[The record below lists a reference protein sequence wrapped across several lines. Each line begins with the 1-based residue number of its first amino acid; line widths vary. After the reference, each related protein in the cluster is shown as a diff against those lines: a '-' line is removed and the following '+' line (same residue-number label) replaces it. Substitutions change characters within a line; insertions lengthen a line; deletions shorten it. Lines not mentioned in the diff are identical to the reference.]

1 MGLETGSTISSL
13 ITSNPTSSD
22 PVNQGDDHIRLIK
35 SVLQAQFPGS
45 TSTGFNTAITAT
57 EAELNSLHT
66 GDITKILPVVSGYV
80 IGANSPIL
88 VTDTLLGAL
97 GKVQGQINA
106 RSAIT
111 GNEIVTNVQSV
122 NGLKVSSGVIDTV
135 GYLTLS
141 QSYTIQ
147 TLGTTSNAQWNTI
160 AGTTNVAAGSFVP
173 GRTYVIVSPGTTDF
187 TLIGAANNT
196 IGTSFV
202 ALGAGSGS
210 GTALQTYLVGS
221 TFTCANIGTAMGTG
235 TAFRITNTTA
245 QLVTSGAFIVTA
257 TYIIQSI
264 GTTDFTLIG
273 AASNTIGLSFVAT
286 GVGAGTG
293 KAYRVNSLGLS
304 GSVVLPVA
312 PTIIS
317 PTISGAVMNTMAS
330 SVLTSGTAQSS
341 TSGTSI
347 NFTGIPSWANRV
359 TVMFNGVSTSGTS
372 FIQVQVGAGS
382 VTTSGYV
389 GILGVLVNSPSYGAT
404 TLPGTGVQI
413 ENNGTA
419 ITSSRQ
425 GNLVFTNLSGNL
437 WTFTGIINDVGSPYN
452 YINMVAGSISL
463 AGVLDRVRITT
474 VNGTDT
480 FDAGSINIMYE

>member
-1 MGLETGSTISSL
+1 MGLEAGSTISSL

-22 PVNQGDDHIRLIK
+22 PVNQGDNHIRLIK
-35 SVLQAQFPGS
+35 AVLQEQFPGS
-45 TSTGFNTAITAT
+45 GGLGYATAITAT

-66 GDITKILPVVSGYV
+66 GNITTILPAVSGYV

-97 GKVQGQINA
+97 GKAQGQIDA

-160 AGTTNVAAGSFVP
+160 AGTTNVTAGSFVP

-187 TLIGAANNT
+187 TLIGAANST

-202 ALGAGSGS
+202 AIGVGSGS
-210 GTALQTYLVGS
+210 GTDLQTYLIGS
-221 TFTCANIGTAMGTG
+221 TFTCANIGTALGNG
-235 TAFRITNTTA
+235 TAFRVTNTTA

-273 AASNTIGLSFVAT
+273 AASNTIGLSFVAS
-286 GVGAGTG
+286 GAGTGTG

-304 GSVVLPVA
+304 GSVGLPVA
-312 PTIIS
+312 PTIVS

-330 SVLTSGTAQSS
+330 SVLTSGTSQSA
-341 TSGTSI
+341 SGATVS
-347 NFTGIPSWANRV
+347 FTGIPSWAKRISIIL
-359 TVMFNGVSTSGTS
+359 NGVATVSTG
-372 FIQVQVGAGS
+372 IPAIRAGAGS
-382 VTTSGYV
+382 YEATGYSGVTSKIGAIGVDSLGSALTSWDLMHETSSSIFLTGKLEITLLSANVYTIT
-389 GILGVLVNSPSYGAT
+389 GQLQYAAGSTVLV
-404 TLPGTGVQI
+404 TGVKTFS
-413 ENNGTA
+413 GP
-419 ITSSRQ
+419 ITQLQLRMQ
-425 GNLVFTNLSGNL
+425 
-437 WTFTGIINDVGSPYN
+437 TG
-452 YINMVAGSISL
+452 A
-463 AGVLDRVRITT
+463 
-474 VNGTDT
+474 DT
-480 FDAGSINIMYE
+480 FNAGSINIMYE

>member
-1 MGLETGSTISSL
+1 MGLETGSTISSF

-22 PVNQGDDHIRLIK
+22 PVNQGDDHLRLIK
-35 SVLQAQFPGS
+35 SVLKAQFPGS
-45 TSTGFNTAITAT
+45 GGLGYATAITAT

-66 GDITKILPVVSGYV
+66 GNITTILPAVSGYV

-97 GKVQGQINA
+97 GKAQGQIDA

-147 TLGTTSNAQWNTI
+147 TLGTTSNTQWNTI

-210 GTALQTYLVGS
+210 GTALQIYLVGS

-317 PTISGAVMNTMAS
+317 PAISGAVMSTMAS
-330 SVLTSGTAQSS
+330 SVLTSGTSQSA
-341 TSGTSI
+341 SGATVS
-347 NFTGIPSWANRV
+347 FTGIPSWAKRISIIL
-359 TVMFNGVSTSGTS
+359 NGVATVSTG
-372 FIQVQVGAGS
+372 IPAIRAGAGS
-382 VTTSGYV
+382 YEATGYSGVTSKIGATSVDSAASASTSWDLMNTTSSS
-389 GILGVLVNSPSYGAT
+389 IVLTGKLEI
-404 TLPGTGVQI
+404 TLLSANVYTITGQLQYASGSTVLATGVKTFS
-413 ENNGTA
+413 GP
-419 ITSSRQ
+419 ITQLQLRMQ
-425 GNLVFTNLSGNL
+425 
-437 WTFTGIINDVGSPYN
+437 TG
-452 YINMVAGSISL
+452 A
-463 AGVLDRVRITT
+463 
-474 VNGTDT
+474 DT
-480 FDAGSINIMYE
+480 FNAGSINIMYE

>member
-1 MGLETGSTISSL
+1 MGLEAGSTISSL

-22 PVNQGDDHIRLIK
+22 PVNQGDNHIRLIK
-35 SVLQAQFPGS
+35 AVLQEQFPGS
-45 TSTGFNTAITAT
+45 GGLGYATAITAT

-66 GDITKILPVVSGYV
+66 GNITTILPAVSGYV

-97 GKVQGQINA
+97 GKAQGQIDA

-147 TLGTTSNAQWNTI
+147 TLGTTSNTQWNTI

-210 GTALQTYLVGS
+210 GTALQIYLVGS

-317 PTISGAVMNTMAS
+317 PAISGAVMSTMAS
-330 SVLTSGTAQSS
+330 SVLTSGTSQSA
-341 TSGTSI
+341 SGATVS
-347 NFTGIPSWANRV
+347 FTGIPSWAKRISIIL
-359 TVMFNGVSTSGTS
+359 NGVATVSTG
-372 FIQVQVGAGS
+372 IPAIRAGAGS
-382 VTTSGYV
+382 YEATGYSGVTSKIGATSVDSAASASTSWDLMNTTSSSIVLTGKLEITLLSANVYTIT
-389 GILGVLVNSPSYGAT
+389 GQLQYASTSTVLV
-404 TLPGTGVQI
+404 TGVKTFS
-413 ENNGTA
+413 GP
-419 ITSSRQ
+419 ITQLQLRMQ
-425 GNLVFTNLSGNL
+425 
-437 WTFTGIINDVGSPYN
+437 TG
-452 YINMVAGSISL
+452 A
-463 AGVLDRVRITT
+463 
-474 VNGTDT
+474 DT
-480 FDAGSINIMYE
+480 FNAGSINIMYE

>member
-1 MGLETGSTISSL
+1 MGLETGSTISSF

-22 PVNQGDDHIRLIK
+22 PVNQGDDHLRLIK
-35 SVLQAQFPGS
+35 SVLKAQFPGAAGN
-45 TSTGFNTAITAT
+45 GFATAITAT

-66 GDITKILPVVSGYV
+66 GDITTILPAVSGYV

-97 GKVQGQINA
+97 GKAQGQIDA

-111 GNEIVTNVQSV
+111 GNEIVTDVQSV

-141 QSYTIQ
+141 QPYTIQ

-160 AGTTNVAAGSFVP
+160 AGTTNVVAGSFVP

-202 ALGAGSGS
+202 ALGVGSGS

-317 PTISGAVMNTMAS
+317 PTISGAVMSTMAS
-330 SVLTSGTAQSS
+330 SVLTSGTAV
-341 TSGTSI
+341 TVSGATAS
-347 NFTGIPSWANRV
+347 FTGIPSWARRI
-359 TVMFNGVSTSGTS
+359 TILLSGVSTVAAG
-372 FIQVQVGAGS
+372 IPAIRAGS
-382 VTTSGYV
+382 GSYEASGYS
-389 GILGVLVNSPSYGAT
+389 GVTSKIGAT
-404 TLPGTGVQI
+404 TVDSGASAATSWDLINSSASTYVYSGQVVITKLTGNLYVI
-413 ENNGTA
+413 SGSYTYSGATNAVVNGTK
-419 ITSSRQ
+419 
-425 GNLVFTNLSGNL
+425 
-437 WTFTGIINDVGSPYN
+437 TF
-452 YINMVAGSISL
+452 AGTI
-463 AGVLDRVRITT
+463 DRVQLQMST
-474 VNGTDT
+474 GTDT
-480 FDAGSINIMYE
+480 FNGGTMNIMWE

>member
-1 MGLETGSTISSL
+1 MGLEAGSTISSL

-22 PVNQGDDHIRLIK
+22 PVNQGDNHIRLIK
-35 SVLQAQFPGS
+35 AVLQEQFPGS
-45 TSTGFNTAITAT
+45 GGLGYATAITAT

-66 GDITKILPVVSGYV
+66 GNITTILPAVSGYV

-97 GKVQGQINA
+97 GKAQGQIDA
-106 RSAIT
+106 RSALT

-147 TLGTTSNAQWNTI
+147 TLGTTSNTQWNTI
-160 AGTTNVAAGSFVP
+160 AGTTNVTAGSFVP

-187 TLIGAANNT
+187 TLIGAANST

-202 ALGAGSGS
+202 AIGVGSGS
-210 GTALQTYLVGS
+210 GTALQTYLIGS
-221 TFTCANIGTAMGTG
+221 TFTCADIGTALGNG
-235 TAFRITNTTA
+235 TAFRVTNYTA

-273 AASNTIGLSFVAT
+273 AVSNTIGLSFVASGA
-286 GVGAGTG
+286 GVGTG

-312 PTIIS
+312 SSIVSPII
-317 PTISGAVMNTMAS
+317 TNMAS
-330 SVLTSGTAQSS
+330 SILTSRTAQ
-341 TSGTSI
+341 
-347 NFTGIPSWANRV
+347 
-359 TVMFNGVSTSGTS
+359 VSTSGTAIDFTS
-372 FIQVQVGAGS
+372 IPSWVKRITVMLSGVSLSGTDDLLIQIGDAGGFETTAYNSNAGASNGGTQLTVS
-382 VTTSGYV
+382 A
-389 GILGVLVNSPSYGAT
+389 PAT
-404 TLPGTGVQI
+404 TTGFLIANQTGPGASFNFFYVLT
-413 ENNGTA
+413 NF
-419 ITSSRQ
+419 S
-425 GNLVFTNLSGNL
+425 GNVWIGSLSGNESARVL
-437 WTFTGIINDVGSPYN
+437 VGGGIKTLSN
-452 YINMVAGSISL
+452 
-463 AGVLDRVRITT
+463 VLTQVRITRT
-474 VNGTDT
+474 GTNT
-480 FDAGSINIMYE
+480 FDAGAINIMYE

>member
-1 MGLETGSTISSL
+1 MGLEAGTTISSF
-13 ITSNPTSSD
+13 ITSNPTETD
-22 PVNQGDDHIRLIK
+22 PVNQGDNHIRLIK

-45 TSTGFNTAITAT
+45 IGTGFNTAITAT

-66 GDITKILPVVSGYV
+66 GNITTILPAVSGYV

-97 GKVQGQINA
+97 GKAQGQIDA

-141 QSYTIQ
+141 QPYTIQ
-147 TLGTTSNAQWNTI
+147 TLGTTSNADWNTI

-173 GRTYVIVSPGTTDF
+173 GRTYVIVSSGTTDF

-210 GTALQTYLVGS
+210 GTALQIYLVGS

-286 GVGAGTG
+286 GVGVGTG

-317 PTISGAVMNTMAS
+317 PAISGAVMSTMAS
-330 SVLTSGTAQSS
+330 SVLTSGTAV
-341 TSGTSI
+341 TVSGATVS
-347 NFTGIPSWANRV
+347 FTGIPSWARRI
-359 TVMFNGVSTSGTS
+359 TILLSGVSTVAAGLPA
-372 FIQVQVGAGS
+372 IRAGAGS
-382 VTTSGYV
+382 YEASGYDSTNNAIAGSTVSSTTS
-389 GILGVLVNSPSYGAT
+389 AT
-404 TLPGTGVQI
+404 TSWDLQNSGGSANVYTGQVVITRIATGTQYVVSGQVRY
-413 ENNGTA
+413 NATSTALTVGTK
-419 ITSSRQ
+419 
-425 GNLVFTNLSGNL
+425 
-437 WTFTGIINDVGSPYN
+437 TF
-452 YINMVAGSISL
+452 AGTI
-463 AGVLDRVRITT
+463 DRVQLLMST
-474 VNGTDT
+474 GTDT
-480 FDAGSINIMYE
+480 FNGGTMNIMWE

>member
-1 MGLETGSTISSL
+1 MGLETGSTISSF

-22 PVNQGDDHIRLIK
+22 PINQGDNHIQLIK
-35 SVLQAQFPGS
+35 AVLQAQFPGS
-45 TSTGFNTAITAT
+45 GGLGYATAITAT

-66 GDITKILPVVSGYV
+66 GNITTILPAVSGYV

-97 GKVQGQINA
+97 GKAQGQIDA

-147 TLGTTSNAQWNTI
+147 TLGTTLNTSWNTI
-160 AGTTNVAAGSFVP
+160 AGTTNVTAGSFVP

-187 TLIGAANNT
+187 TLIGAANST

-202 ALGAGSGS
+202 AIGVGSGS

-221 TFTCANIGTAMGTG
+221 TFTCANIGTALGNG
-235 TAFRITNTTA
+235 TAFRVTNTTA

-273 AASNTIGLSFVAT
+273 AVSNTIGLSFVASGA
-286 GVGAGTG
+286 GVGTG

-312 PTIIS
+312 PTIVS
-317 PTISGAVMNTMAS
+317 PTISGAVMSTMAS
-330 SVLTSGTAQSS
+330 SILTSSTAQ
-341 TSGTSI
+341 TASGPTIS
-347 NFTGIPSWANRV
+347 FTGIPSWAKRITVLLVNV
-359 TVMFNGVSTSGTS
+359 TTVSTG
-372 FIQVQVGAGS
+372 IPAIRAGAGS
-382 VTTSGYV
+382 YENTGY
-389 GILGVLVNSPSYGAT
+389 LGAT
-404 TLPGTGVQI
+404 VKIGSLNSTDGAAS
-413 ENNGTA
+413 A
-419 ITSSRQ
+419 ITSWDIVNSVATSSYIYTGQ
-425 GNLVFTNLSGNL
+425 LVITRLEGYLYIISGLLQYNTNTGLMVNGVKTFSGNISQL
-437 WTFTGIINDVGSPYN
+437 QLLMSTG
-452 YINMVAGSISL
+452 A
-463 AGVLDRVRITT
+463 
-474 VNGTDT
+474 DT
-480 FDAGSINIMYE
+480 FNGGSINIMYE

>member
-1 MGLETGSTISSL
+1 MGLETGSTISSF

-22 PVNQGDDHIRLIK
+22 PVNQGDDHLRLIK
-35 SVLQAQFPGS
+35 SVLKAQFPGS

-66 GDITKILPVVSGYV
+66 GDITKILPAVSGYV

-97 GKVQGQINA
+97 GKAQGQIDA

-196 IGTSFV
+196 IGTSFI

-221 TFTCANIGTAMGTG
+221 TFTCANIGTSMGTG

-304 GSVVLPVA
+304 GSVVLPVT

-317 PTISGAVMNTMAS
+317 PTISGAVMSTMAS
-330 SVLTSGTAQSS
+330 SVLTSGTSQSA
-341 TSGTSI
+341 SGATVS
-347 NFTGIPSWANRV
+347 FTGIPSWARRI
-359 TVMFNGVSTSGTS
+359 TILLSGVSTVAAGLPA
-372 FIQVQVGAGS
+372 IRAGS
-382 VTTSGYV
+382 GSYEASGYDSVNNAIGATSVGSSASATTSWD
-389 GILGVLVNSPSYGAT
+389 LQNSGGSANVY
-404 TLPGTGVQI
+404 TGQVV
-413 ENNGTA
+413 
-419 ITSSRQ
+419 ITK
-425 GNLVFTNLSGNL
+425 
-437 WTFTGIINDVGSPYN
+437 
-452 YINMVAGSISL
+452 
-463 AGVLDRVRITT
+463 
-474 VNGTDT
+474 VNGTLYTISGQVRYSTLSTALSVGFKTFAGTIDRVQLLMSTGADT
-480 FDAGSINIMYE
+480 FNGGTMNVMWE

>member
-1 MGLETGSTISSL
+1 MGLETGSTISSF

-22 PVNQGDDHIRLIK
+22 PVNQGDDHLRLIK
-35 SVLQAQFPGS
+35 SVLQAQFPG
-45 TSTGFNTAITAT
+45 TGGLGFNTAITTT

-66 GDITKILPVVSGYV
+66 GNITTILPAVSGYV

-97 GKVQGQINA
+97 GKAQGQIDA

-147 TLGTTSNAQWNTI
+147 ALGTTSNTQWNTI
-160 AGTTNVAAGSFVP
+160 AGTTNVTAGSFVP

-187 TLIGAANNT
+187 TLIGAANST

-202 ALGAGSGS
+202 ALGVGSGS

-221 TFTCANIGTAMGTG
+221 TFTCADIGTALGNG
-235 TAFRITNTTA
+235 TAFRVTNTTA

-273 AASNTIGLSFVAT
+273 AVSNTIGLSFVASGA
-286 GVGAGTG
+286 GVGTG

-312 PTIIS
+312 SSIVSPII
-317 PTISGAVMNTMAS
+317 TGAVVSAMAS
-330 SVLTSGTAQSS
+330 SILTSGIAQAS

-347 NFTGIPSWANRV
+347 NFTSIPSWAKRI
-359 TVMFNGVSTSGTS
+359 TMMFNGVVCGGNWSIQLGT
-372 FIQVQVGAGS
+372 G
-382 VTTSGYV
+382 
-389 GILGVLVNSPSYGAT
+389 GVLAT
-404 TLPGTGVQI
+404 TGYQSSSAVVVSGGVASIGSTTGICVYNI
-413 ENNGTA
+413 YTNATYGSA
-419 ITSSRQ
+419 
-425 GNLVFTNLSGNL
+425 VFTLIDSNKWVCQGAVSETTNHATYTISGGTPALSGVVDKISIL
-437 WTFTGIINDVGSPYN
+437 TSAGAFT
-452 YINMVAGSISL
+452 
-463 AGVLDRVRITT
+463 
-474 VNGTDT
+474 
-480 FDAGSINIMYE
+480 AGSINIMYE

>member
-1 MGLETGSTISSL
+1 MGLEAGSTISSL
-13 ITSNPTSSD
+13 IASNPTSSD
-22 PVNQGDDHIRLIK
+22 LVNQGDNHIRLIK
-35 SVLQAQFPGS
+35 AVLQAQFPGS
-45 TSTGFNTAITAT
+45 GGLGYATAITAT

-66 GDITKILPVVSGYV
+66 GNITTILPAVSGYV

-97 GKVQGQINA
+97 GKAQGQINA
-106 RSAIT
+106 RSALT

-141 QSYTIQ
+141 QPYTIQ
-147 TLGTTSNAQWNTI
+147 ALGTTTNAQWNTI
-160 AGTTNVAAGSFVP
+160 AGTTNVTAGSFVP

-187 TLIGAANNT
+187 TLIGAANST

-202 ALGAGSGS
+202 ALGTGSGS

-221 TFTCANIGTAMGTG
+221 TFTCANIGTALGNG

-273 AASNTIGLSFVAT
+273 AASNTVGLSFVAS
-286 GVGAGTG
+286 GVGTGTG

-304 GSVVLPVA
+304 GSVVLPVLSSIVS
-312 PTIIS
+312 PII
-317 PTISGAVMNTMAS
+317 TNMAS
-330 SVLTSGTAQSS
+330 SILTSRTLQNALTTAVL
-341 TSGTSI
+341 
-347 NFTGIPSWANRV
+347 FTGIPSWVKRI
-359 TVMFNGVSTSGTS
+359 TVMLNGVSTTS
-372 FIQVQVGAGS
+372 
-382 VTTSGYV
+382 TTSP
-389 GILGVLVNSPSYGAT
+389 GVPTIRL
-404 TLPGTGVQI
+404 
-413 ENNGTA
+413 GTA
-419 ITSSRQ
+419 SGVENTGYTSTINVITTTGASGSTAATSGFEIVTN
-425 GNLVFTNLSGNL
+425 GNAAYLYSGNVVLTNISGNSWILSGNL
-437 WTFTGIINDVGSPYN
+437 AHPPLAFNWIF
-452 YINMVAGSISL
+452 AGNKTL
-463 AGVLDRVRITT
+463 AGVLTQVQLTT
-474 VNGTDT
+474 TGGTDT

>member
-1 MGLETGSTISSL
+1 MGLETGSTISSF

-22 PVNQGDDHIRLIK
+22 PVNQGDDHLRLIK
-35 SVLQAQFPGS
+35 SVLQAQFPG
-45 TSTGFNTAITAT
+45 TGGLGFNTAITTT

-66 GDITKILPVVSGYV
+66 GNITTILPAVSGYV

-97 GKVQGQINA
+97 GKAQGQIDA

-111 GNEIVTNVQSV
+111 GNEIVTDVQSV

-141 QSYTIQ
+141 QPYTIQ
-147 TLGTTSNAQWNTI
+147 ALGTTSNAQWNTI
-160 AGTTNVAAGSFVP
+160 AGTTNVTAGSFVP

-187 TLIGAANNT
+187 TLIGAANST
-196 IGTSFV
+196 IGTSFIATGV
-202 ALGAGSGS
+202 GSGS

-221 TFTCANIGTAMGTG
+221 TFTCANIGTSLGNG
-235 TAFRITNTTA
+235 TAFRVTNTTA

-273 AASNTIGLSFVAT
+273 AASNTIGLSFVAS
-286 GVGAGTG
+286 GVGTGTG

-312 PTIIS
+312 PTIVS
-317 PTISGAVMNTMAS
+317 PTISGAVMSTMAS
-330 SVLTSGTAQSS
+330 SVLTSGTAQSV
-341 TSGTSI
+341 SGTSI
-347 NFTGIPSWANRV
+347 DFTGIPSWVKRV
-359 TVMFNGVSTSGTS
+359 TVMLSGVSTNGTS
-372 FIQVQVGAGS
+372 VKQVQLNGEV
-382 VTTSGYV
+382 SGY
-389 GILGVLVNSPSYGAT
+389 L
-404 TLPGTGVQI
+404 
-413 ENNGTA
+413 GTA
-419 ITSSRQ
+419 AAIDGAPVASNYTTGAVIRSTTAANTINGLIVIQ
-425 GNLVFTNLSGNL
+425 NLSGNIWVFSGML
-437 WTFTGIINDVGSPYN
+437 GDGAGNQN
-452 YINMVAGSISL
+452 YSLGFSKTTAATLTSIRL
-463 AGVLDRVRITT
+463 TT

>member
-1 MGLETGSTISSL
+1 MGLETGSTISSF

-22 PVNQGDDHIRLIK
+22 PVNQGDDHLRLIK
-35 SVLQAQFPGS
+35 SVLQAQFPG
-45 TSTGFNTAITAT
+45 TGGLGYTTAITAT

-66 GDITKILPVVSGYV
+66 GNITTILPAVSGYV

-97 GKVQGQINA
+97 GKAQGQIDA

-122 NGLKVSSGVIDTV
+122 NGLNVSSGVIDTV

-141 QSYTIQ
+141 QPYTIQ

-160 AGTTNVAAGSFVP
+160 AGTTNVTAGSFVP

-187 TLIGAANNT
+187 TLIGAANST
-196 IGTSFV
+196 IGTSFIAIGV
-202 ALGAGSGS
+202 GSGS

-221 TFTCANIGTAMGTG
+221 TFTCANIGTALGNG
-235 TAFRITNTTA
+235 TAFRVTNTTA

-273 AASNTIGLSFVAT
+273 AASNTIGLSFVAS
-286 GVGAGTG
+286 GVGTGTG

-312 PTIIS
+312 STIVS
-317 PTISGAVMNTMAS
+317 PTISGAVMSTMAS
-330 SVLTSGTAQSS
+330 SILTSRTLQNALTTAVLFSS
-341 TSGTSI
+341 
-347 NFTGIPSWANRV
+347 IPSWVKRI
-359 TVMFNGVSTSGTS
+359 TVMLNGVSTTS
-372 FIQVQVGAGS
+372 TGVPTLRLG
-382 VTTSGYV
+382 TTSGVENTGYTSSINLV
-389 GILGVLVNSPSYGAT
+389 ATSSVIGQVSATSGFELVTTGIAASLYSGNIVLTNISGNSWILSGSLGVPSSGYSYLCA
-404 TLPGTGVQI
+404 
-413 ENNGTA
+413 
-419 ITSSRQ
+419 
-425 GNLVFTNLSGNL
+425 GNK
-437 WTFTGIINDVGSPYN
+437 
-452 YINMVAGSISL
+452 AL
-463 AGVLDRVRITT
+463 AGVLTQLQLTT
-474 VNGTDT
+474 TGGTDT

>member
-1 MGLETGSTISSL
+1 MGLETGSTISSF

-22 PVNQGDDHIRLIK
+22 PVNQGDDHLRLIK
-35 SVLQAQFPGS
+35 SVLQAQFPG
-45 TSTGFNTAITAT
+45 TGGLGYTTAITAT

-66 GDITKILPVVSGYV
+66 GNITTILPAVSGYV

-97 GKVQGQINA
+97 GKAQGQIDA

-147 TLGTTSNAQWNTI
+147 ALGTTSNTQWNTI
-160 AGTTNVAAGSFVP
+160 AGTTNVTAGSFVP
-173 GRTYVIVSPGTTDF
+173 GITYVIVSPGTTDF
-187 TLIGAANNT
+187 TLIGAANSN
-196 IGTSFV
+196 IGTSFIATGV
-202 ALGAGSGS
+202 GSGS

-221 TFTCANIGTAMGTG
+221 TFTCANIGTALGNG
-235 TAFRITNTTA
+235 TAFRVTNTTA

-273 AASNTIGLSFVAT
+273 AASNTIGLSFVAS
-286 GVGAGTG
+286 GVGTGTG

-312 PTIIS
+312 PTIVS
-317 PTISGAVMNTMAS
+317 PT
-330 SVLTSGTAQSS
+330 LTTPTIDSAQVPTVSGTAPLYLCRAWVNFNGTGTVAIRASGNVSS
-341 TSGTSI
+341 ITDNGVGDYTI
-347 NFTGIPSWANRV
+347 NFTTTMSDINYNVVVTANRLAALFDYNYRALV
-359 TVMFNGVSTSGTS
+359 T
-372 FIQVQVGAGS
+372 GAGVGYTATAVRVGLPDS
-382 VTTSGYV
+382 TGAGGAADAVTFC
-389 GILGVLVNSPSYGAT
+389 A
-404 TLPGTGVQI
+404 
-413 ENNGTA
+413 
-419 ITSSRQ
+419 
-425 GNLVFTNLSGNL
+425 
-437 WTFTGIINDVGSPYN
+437 
-452 YINMVAGSISL
+452 SIF
-463 AGVLDRVRITT
+463 R
-474 VNGTDT
+474 
-480 FDAGSINIMYE
+480 

>member
-1 MGLETGSTISSL
+1 MGLETGSTISSF

-22 PVNQGDDHIRLIK
+22 PVNQGDDHLRLIK
-35 SVLQAQFPGS
+35 SVLKAQFPGS
-45 TSTGFNTAITAT
+45 AGNGFNTAITTT

-66 GDITKILPVVSGYV
+66 GNITTILPAVSGYV

-97 GKVQGQINA
+97 GKAQGQINA

-141 QSYTIQ
+141 QPYTIQ
-147 TLGTTSNAQWNTI
+147 ALGTTSNTQWNTI
-160 AGTTNVAAGSFVP
+160 AGTTNVTAGSFVP
-173 GRTYVIVSPGTTDF
+173 GRTYVIVLPGTTDF
-187 TLIGAANNT
+187 TLIGAANST
-196 IGTSFV
+196 IGTSFIATGV
-202 ALGAGSGS
+202 GSGS

-221 TFTCANIGTAMGTG
+221 TFTCANIGTALGNG

-330 SVLTSGTAQSS
+330 SVLTSGTSQSA
-341 TSGTSI
+341 SGTTVS
-347 NFTGIPSWANRV
+347 FTGIPSWAKRITILMFEVATVSSGIPAIRAGTGSYESLNYLAVNSNINGSTTPGSASATTSWDLITGGGSGNVYTGQVVITRV
-359 TVMFNGVSTSGTS
+359 TGNYYTIASQIRYSTSSSTLTTGYKQFSATIDR
-372 FIQVQVGAGS
+372 IQLLMSTGA
-382 VTTSGYV
+382 
-389 GILGVLVNSPSYGAT
+389 
-404 TLPGTGVQI
+404 
-413 ENNGTA
+413 
-419 ITSSRQ
+419 
-425 GNLVFTNLSGNL
+425 
-437 WTFTGIINDVGSPYN
+437 
-452 YINMVAGSISL
+452 
-463 AGVLDRVRITT
+463 
-474 VNGTDT
+474 DT
-480 FDAGSINIMYE
+480 FNAGSINIMYE

>member
-1 MGLETGSTISSL
+1 MGLETGSTISSF

-22 PVNQGDDHIRLIK
+22 PVNQGDDHLRLIK
-35 SVLQAQFPGS
+35 SVLQAQFPG
-45 TSTGFNTAITAT
+45 TGGLGFNTAITTT

-66 GDITKILPVVSGYV
+66 GNITTILPAVSGYV

-97 GKVQGQINA
+97 GKAQGQIDA

-141 QSYTIQ
+141 QPYTIQ
-147 TLGTTSNAQWNTI
+147 ALGTTSNAQWNTI
-160 AGTTNVAAGSFVP
+160 AGTTNVTAGSFVL
-173 GRTYVIVSPGTTDF
+173 GRTYVIVSPGATVTDF

-196 IGTSFV
+196 IGTSFIATGV
-202 ALGAGSGS
+202 GSGS
-210 GTALQTYLVGS
+210 GTALQTYLIGS
-221 TFTCANIGTAMGTG
+221 TFTCANIGTALGNG
-235 TAFRITNTTA
+235 TAFRATNTTA
-245 QLVTSGAFIVTA
+245 QLVTAGAFIITA

-273 AASNTIGLSFVAT
+273 AVSNTAGLSFVAT

-304 GSVVLPVA
+304 GSVVLPIA
-312 PTIIS
+312 STIVS
-317 PTISGAVMNTMAS
+317 PIITNMAS
-330 SVLTSGTAQSS
+330 SILTSGTTQVT

-347 NFTGIPSWANRV
+347 DFTGIPSWAKRI
-359 TVMFNGVSTSGTS
+359 TVMLSGVSTSGASDIIIRIGATTTPEVTGYLGCAYQAVGAAAGSNVTDNGFCIAPAVSNATVFHGVVTVNLLTGSTWVSSSNLGRSDANATTS
-372 FIQVQVGAGS
+372 GAGS
-382 VTTSGYV
+382 KTITGA
-389 GILGVLVNSPSYGAT
+389 LGV
-404 TLPGTGVQI
+404 
-413 ENNGTA
+413 
-419 ITSSRQ
+419 
-425 GNLVFTNLSGNL
+425 
-437 WTFTGIINDVGSPYN
+437 
-452 YINMVAGSISL
+452 
-463 AGVLDRVRITT
+463 VRLTT

>member
-1 MGLETGSTISSL
+1 MGLETGSTISSF

-22 PVNQGDDHIRLIK
+22 PVNQGDDHLRLIK
-35 SVLQAQFPGS
+35 SVLQAQFPG
-45 TSTGFNTAITAT
+45 TGGLGYTTAITAT

-66 GDITKILPVVSGYV
+66 GNITTILPAVSGYV

-97 GKVQGQINA
+97 GKAQGQIDA

-147 TLGTTSNAQWNTI
+147 ALGTTTNAQWNTI
-160 AGTTNVAAGSFVP
+160 AGTTNVTAGSFVP

-187 TLIGAANNT
+187 TLIGAANST
-196 IGTSFV
+196 IGTSFIATGV
-202 ALGAGSGS
+202 GSGS

-221 TFTCANIGTAMGTG
+221 TFTCANIGTALGNG
-235 TAFRITNTTA
+235 TAFRVTNTTA

-286 GVGAGTG
+286 GVGIGTG

-312 PTIIS
+312 PTIVS
-317 PTISGAVMNTMAS
+317 PTISGAVMSTMAS
-330 SVLTSGTAQSS
+330 SVLTSATVQNALTTAVLFSA
-341 TSGTSI
+341 
-347 NFTGIPSWANRV
+347 IPSWVKRI
-359 TVMFNGVSTSGTS
+359 TVMLNGVSTTS
-372 FIQVQVGAGS
+372 
-382 VTTSGYV
+382 
-389 GILGVLVNSPSYGAT
+389 
-404 TLPGTGVQI
+404 TGVPTI
-413 ENNGTA
+413 RLGTASGVENTTYSSVLMHTNATSVSNSTGVATGFELVSAGNHVNTLVSTISITNITSNTWIFSSTTFNGTNTDFVNGVKA
-419 ITSSRQ
+419 
-425 GNLVFTNLSGNL
+425 
-437 WTFTGIINDVGSPYN
+437 
-452 YINMVAGSISL
+452 L
-463 AGVLDRVRITT
+463 AGVLTQLQLTT
-474 VNGTDT
+474 TGGTDT
-480 FDAGSINIMYE
+480 FDAGTINIMYE

>member
-1 MGLETGSTISSL
+1 MGLETGSTISSF

-22 PVNQGDDHIRLIK
+22 PVNQGDDHLRLIK
-35 SVLQAQFPGS
+35 SVLQAQFPG
-45 TSTGFNTAITAT
+45 TGGLGFNTAITTT

-66 GDITKILPVVSGYV
+66 GNITTILPAVSGYV

-97 GKVQGQINA
+97 GKAQGQIDA

-111 GNEIVTNVQSV
+111 GNEIVTDVQSV

-141 QSYTIQ
+141 QPYTIQ
-147 TLGTTSNAQWNTI
+147 ALGTTSNAQWNTI
-160 AGTTNVAAGSFVP
+160 AGTTNVTAGSFVP

-187 TLIGAANNT
+187 TLIGAANST
-196 IGTSFV
+196 IGTSFIATGV
-202 ALGAGSGS
+202 GSGS

-221 TFTCANIGTAMGTG
+221 TFTCANIGTALGNG
-235 TAFRITNTTA
+235 TAFRVTNTTA

-273 AASNTIGLSFVAT
+273 AASNTIGLSFVAS
-286 GVGAGTG
+286 GVGTGTG

-312 PTIIS
+312 STIVS
-317 PTISGAVMNTMAS
+317 PTISGAVMSTMAS
-330 SVLTSGTAQSS
+330 SILTSRTLQNALTTAVLFSS
-341 TSGTSI
+341 
-347 NFTGIPSWANRV
+347 IPSWVKRI
-359 TVMFNGVSTSGTS
+359 TVMLNGVSTTS
-372 FIQVQVGAGS
+372 TGVPTLRLG
-382 VTTSGYV
+382 TTSGVENTGYTSSINLV
-389 GILGVLVNSPSYGAT
+389 ATSSVIGQVSATSGFELVTTGIAASLYSGNIVLTNISGNSWILSGSLGVPSSGYSYLCA
-404 TLPGTGVQI
+404 
-413 ENNGTA
+413 
-419 ITSSRQ
+419 
-425 GNLVFTNLSGNL
+425 GNK
-437 WTFTGIINDVGSPYN
+437 
-452 YINMVAGSISL
+452 AL
-463 AGVLDRVRITT
+463 AGVLTQLQLTT
-474 VNGTDT
+474 TGGTDT

>member
-1 MGLETGSTISSL
+1 MGLETGSTISSF

-22 PVNQGDDHIRLIK
+22 PVNQGDDHLRLIK
-35 SVLQAQFPGS
+35 SVLQAQFPG
-45 TSTGFNTAITAT
+45 TGGLGYTTAITAT

-66 GDITKILPVVSGYV
+66 GNITTILPAVSGYV

-97 GKVQGQINA
+97 GKAQGQIDA
-106 RSAIT
+106 RSALT

-141 QSYTIQ
+141 QPYTIQ
-147 TLGTTSNAQWNTI
+147 ALGTTSNAQWNTI
-160 AGTTNVAAGSFVP
+160 AGTTNVTAGSFVP

-196 IGTSFV
+196 IGTSFIATGV
-202 ALGAGSGS
+202 GSGS

-221 TFTCANIGTAMGTG
+221 TFTCANIGTALGNG
-235 TAFRITNTTA
+235 TAFRVTNTTA

-273 AASNTIGLSFVAT
+273 AASNTIGLSFVAS
-286 GVGAGTG
+286 GVGTGTG
-293 KAYRVNSLGLS
+293 KAYRVNNLGLS

-312 PTIIS
+312 PTIVS
-317 PTISGAVMNTMAS
+317 PTISGAVMSTMAS
-330 SVLTSGTAQSS
+330 SILTSGTAQAS

-347 NFTGIPSWANRV
+347 DFTGIPSWVKRI
-359 TVMFNGVSTSGTS
+359 TVMFSGVSTSGTS
-372 FIQVQVGAGS
+372 IMQIQIGAGA
-382 VTTSGYV
+382 VETTGYLGSYDTFTSTPSANLITTGFGLALPAASSASN
-389 GILGVLVNSPSYGAT
+389 GIANIILLTGSTWAYTSFLGGSDTGRISYGGSSKTIAG
-404 TLPGTGVQI
+404 TLDRI
-413 ENNGTA
+413 R
-419 ITSSRQ
+419 ITS
-425 GNLVFTNLSGNL
+425 
-437 WTFTGIINDVGSPYN
+437 
-452 YINMVAGSISL
+452 
-463 AGVLDRVRITT
+463 

-480 FDAGSINIMYE
+480 FDAGTINIMYE

>member
-1 MGLETGSTISSL
+1 MSLEAGSTISSL

-22 PVNQGDDHIRLIK
+22 PVNQGDNHIRLIK
-35 SVLQAQFPGS
+35 AVLQAQFPGS
-45 TSTGFNTAITAT
+45 GGLGYATAITAT

-66 GDITKILPVVSGYV
+66 GNITTILPAVSGYV

-97 GKVQGQINA
+97 GKVQGQIDA
-106 RSAIT
+106 RSALT

-160 AGTTNVAAGSFVP
+160 AGTTNVIAGSFVP

-202 ALGAGSGS
+202 AIGVGSGS

-221 TFTCANIGTAMGTG
+221 TFTCANIGTALGNG
-235 TAFRITNTTA
+235 TAFRVTNTTA

-257 TYIIQSI
+257 TYIIQFI

-273 AASNTIGLSFVAT
+273 AASNTIGLSFVAS
-286 GVGAGTG
+286 GVGTGTG

-304 GSVVLPVA
+304 GSVALPVA
-312 PTIIS
+312 SSIVSPII
-317 PTISGAVMNTMAS
+317 TNMAS
-330 SVLTSGTAQSS
+330 SILTSRTAQ
-341 TSGTSI
+341 TASGATVS
-347 NFTGIPSWANRV
+347 FTGIPSWAKRITVLLKEV
-359 TVMFNGVSTSGTS
+359 TTVSSGLPA
-372 FIQVQVGAGS
+372 IRAGAGS
-382 VTTSGYV
+382 YEATGYSSTNNAIGTNTVSSTLSATTSWDLQNAGLSTHKYSGQLVITRLEGYLYTIAGQV
-389 GILGVLVNSPSYGAT
+389 IYHTNGSTALTTGYKIFSGDISQLQLLMSTGA
-404 TLPGTGVQI
+404 
-413 ENNGTA
+413 
-419 ITSSRQ
+419 
-425 GNLVFTNLSGNL
+425 
-437 WTFTGIINDVGSPYN
+437 
-452 YINMVAGSISL
+452 
-463 AGVLDRVRITT
+463 
-474 VNGTDT
+474 DT
-480 FDAGSINIMYE
+480 FNSGSINVIYE

>member
-1 MGLETGSTISSL
+1 MSLEAGSTISSL

-22 PVNQGDDHIRLIK
+22 PVNQGDNHIRLIK
-35 SVLQAQFPGS
+35 AVLQAQFPGS
-45 TSTGFNTAITAT
+45 GGLGYATAITAT

-66 GDITKILPVVSGYV
+66 GNITTILPAVSGYV

-97 GKVQGQINA
+97 GKVQGQIDA
-106 RSAIT
+106 RSALT

-160 AGTTNVAAGSFVP
+160 AGTTNVIAGSFVP

-202 ALGAGSGS
+202 AIGVGSGS

-221 TFTCANIGTAMGTG
+221 TFTCANIGTALGNG
-235 TAFRITNTTA
+235 TAFRVTNTTA

-257 TYIIQSI
+257 TYIIQFI

-273 AASNTIGLSFVAT
+273 AASNTIGLSFVAS
-286 GVGAGTG
+286 GVGTGTG

-304 GSVVLPVA
+304 GSVALPVA
-312 PTIIS
+312 SSIVSPII
-317 PTISGAVMNTMAS
+317 TNMAS
-330 SVLTSGTAQSS
+330 SILTSRTAQ
-341 TSGTSI
+341 TASGATVS
-347 NFTGIPSWANRV
+347 FTGIPSWAK
-359 TVMFNGVSTSGTS
+359 
-372 FIQVQVGAGS
+372 
-382 VTTSGYV
+382 
-389 GILGVLVNSPSYGAT
+389 
-404 TLPGTGVQI
+404 
-413 ENNGTA
+413 
-419 ITSSRQ
+419 
-425 GNLVFTNLSGNL
+425 
-437 WTFTGIINDVGSPYN
+437 
-452 YINMVAGSISL
+452 
-463 AGVLDRVRITT
+463 RIT
-474 VNGTDT
+474 VLLK
-480 FDAGSINIMYE
+480 

>member
-45 TSTGFNTAITAT
+45 TSNGFNTAITAT

-66 GDITKILPVVSGYV
+66 GDITKILPAVSGYV

-97 GKVQGQINA
+97 GKAQGQIDA

-187 TLIGAANNT
+187 TLIGAANSN

-202 ALGAGSGS
+202 ATGVGSGS
-210 GTALQTYLVGS
+210 GTALQTYLIGS

-235 TAFRITNTTA
+235 TAFRVTNTTA
-245 QLVTSGAFIVTA
+245 QLVTSGAFIITA

-273 AASNTIGLSFVAT
+273 AASNTIGLSFIAT

-330 SVLTSGTAQSS
+330 SVLTSGTSQSA
-341 TSGTSI
+341 SGATVS
-347 NFTGIPSWANRV
+347 FTGIPSWARRI
-359 TVMFNGVSTSGTS
+359 TILLSGVSTVAAGLPALR
-372 FIQVQVGAGS
+372 AGS
-382 VTTSGYV
+382 GGYEASGYDSVNNAIASSTVGSSASATTSWD
-389 GILGVLVNSPSYGAT
+389 LQNSGGSANVY
-404 TLPGTGVQI
+404 TGQI
-413 ENNGTA
+413 V
-419 ITSSRQ
+419 ITK
-425 GNLVFTNLSGNL
+425 
-437 WTFTGIINDVGSPYN
+437 
-452 YINMVAGSISL
+452 
-463 AGVLDRVRITT
+463 
-474 VNGTDT
+474 VNGTLYTISGQVRYNTTSTALSVGFKTFAGTIDRVQLLMSTGADT
-480 FDAGSINIMYE
+480 FNGGTMNVMWE